1 MFTHSENKHTDIREM
16 SKQSIFTKSQ
26 IAEET
31 GRESKMIII
40 SFPQLQKE
48 YNYNMTAKNMNVL
61 KDVQKIQLQSG
72 LVSAGGSLVDF
83 IAETQVQ
90 ECEFSLLYMA

>member
-40 SFPQLQKE
+40 SFPQL
-48 YNYNMTAKNMNVL
+48 
-61 KDVQKIQLQSG
+61 
-72 LVSAGGSLVDF
+72 
-83 IAETQVQ
+83 
-90 ECEFSLLYMA
+90 